1 MSLQKALVG
10 ILASNKRVNPEP
22 DWANISG
29 ANPTQSTTDETLDGF
44 SGSIDVSIVYTGAAS
59 VEYRINSG
67 TWTTYS
73 SAFSVDAGQ
82 TVGWRF
88 TNFGSDSGTAT
99 VTNDTAS
106 QQLDTFTVTLT

>member
-1 MSLQKALVG
+1 MSG
-10 ILASNKRVNPEP
+10 ITAVIGAIGTDKDPNSV

-44 SGSIDVSIVYTGAAS
+44 FGSIDVSIAYTGAAS
-59 VEYRINSG
+59 VEYRIDSG

-73 SAFSVDAGQ
+73 GAFSVDTGE

-88 TNFGSDSGTAT
+88 TNFGTDSGTAT
-99 VTNDTAS
+99 VTNDTTGKD
-106 QQLDTFTVTLT
+106 LDTFTVTLT